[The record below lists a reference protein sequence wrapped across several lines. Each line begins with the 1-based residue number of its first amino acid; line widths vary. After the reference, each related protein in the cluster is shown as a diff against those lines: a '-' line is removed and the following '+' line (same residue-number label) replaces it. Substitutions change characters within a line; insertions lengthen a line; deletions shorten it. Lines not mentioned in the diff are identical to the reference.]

1 MVPGNIT
8 KRNSREPQVSAT
20 VLQAFGLGGGKPTLF
35 DSGLINRS
43 WRIDMPDGGRFVLQR
58 VNPIFPASINGDIDA
73 VTRHLRNKGMCTPLI
88 VPTQAGEPALI
99 RGEEVWRALTY
110 IPGVARDELD
120 NTRQAFRAGA
130 LLGRFH
136 SAVSDL
142 DHTFSNPRLGVHD
155 TAAHLENL
163 RRTLASHGDHPQYG
177 RVAPI
182 AERILAL
189 AGRLPK
195 LPLSNKRIVHG
206 DPKISNFIFDPES
219 DEAIALVDLDTVAS
233 MPVILELGDAFRSWC
248 NPLGEDSRETEC
260 SVPIFEAALSGYAR
274 EARDLLT
281 DEEWA
286 GLPAATLTIA
296 LELSARFA
304 ADALIESYFGWDSS
318 RFRSAS
324 EHNQLRAVGQL
335 SLAESVRTQW
345 KTLQTAVN
353 AAEFGMY

>member
-1 MVPGNIT
+1 MVPGNVT
-8 KRNSREPQVSAT
+8 KRNSLEPPVSST
-20 VLQAFGLGGGKPTLF
+20 VLQAFGLGGGKQTLF

-43 WRIDMPDGGRFVLQR
+43 WRIDMPDGDRFVLQR
-58 VNPIFPASINGDIDA
+58 VNPIFPASINDDIDA
-73 VTRHLRNKGMCTPLI
+73 VTRHLRDKGMCTPLI
-88 VPTQAGEPALI
+88 VPTRAGKPALI
-99 RGEEVWRALTY
+99 RGDDVWRALTY
-110 IPGVARDELD
+110 IPGVTRDELG
-120 NTRQAFRAGA
+120 NPRQAFRAGA

-142 DHTFSNPRLGVHD
+142 DHNFSNPRLGVHD
-155 TAAHLENL
+155 TAAHLEKL

-195 LPLSNKRIVHG
+195 LPLSNERIVHG

-248 NPLGEDSRETEC
+248 NPLGEDSRETEF
-260 SVPIFEAALSGYAR
+260 SIPIFEAALSGYAR

-286 GLPAATLTIA
+286 ALPAATLTIA

-304 ADALIESYFGWDSS
+304 ADALIESYFGWDSR

-324 EHNQLRAVGQL
+324 EHNQLRATGQL
-335 SLAESVRTQW
+335 SLAESARTQW
-345 KTLQTAVN
+345 ETLQSAVN
-353 AAEFGMY
+353 DRFEQ